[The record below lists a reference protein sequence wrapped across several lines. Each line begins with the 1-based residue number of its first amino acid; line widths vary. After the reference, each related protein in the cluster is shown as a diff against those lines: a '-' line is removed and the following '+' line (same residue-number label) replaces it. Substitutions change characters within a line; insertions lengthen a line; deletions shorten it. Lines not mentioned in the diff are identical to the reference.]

1 MEVGGYIGVDGVFGM
16 DGMPCLEAARKNSCS
31 ISSRCLPCSEVV
43 VKGECTGRGGGCGV
57 WYYGWISSCPKAAWN
72 VGGYIGVASGME
84 ACLVLKRRGGRRGA

>member
-1 MEVGGYIGVDGVFGM
+1 MDGVFGM

-31 ISSRCLPCSEVV
+31 ISSRCLPCSEAA
-43 VKGECTGRGGGCGV
+43 VKGGRGGGAQGRGGGCGI

-84 ACLVLKRRGGRRGA
+84 ACLVLKHRGGRRGA